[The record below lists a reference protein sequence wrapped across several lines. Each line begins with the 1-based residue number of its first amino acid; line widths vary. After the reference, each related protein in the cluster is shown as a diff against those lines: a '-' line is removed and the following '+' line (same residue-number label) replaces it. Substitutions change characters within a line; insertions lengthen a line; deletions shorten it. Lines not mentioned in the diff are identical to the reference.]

1 MAVSVCLSQVGVLS
15 KGMFGL
21 ISFFA
26 RRLLSTSPTLWFK
39 EIQISTKI
47 KVLHSG
53 TFSQAPDFRKFR
65 HCISIVERA
74 INLARERWTL
84 RAWSTGP
91 SSVNLINNT
100 SELRRSTT
108 LVYRRDRQALSTARF
123 CRAGQLA
130 TAGTCCNNWLT
141 VLTSMARLSF
151 ILGDWERCWKCRT
164 WKRLSCI

>member
-1 MAVSVCLSQVGVLS
+1 MY
-15 KGMFGL
+15 GL
-21 ISFFA
+21 IRFFA

-47 KVLHSG
+47 KVFHSG

-84 RAWSTGP
+84 TAWSTGP

-164 WKRLSCI
+164 SKRLTCI